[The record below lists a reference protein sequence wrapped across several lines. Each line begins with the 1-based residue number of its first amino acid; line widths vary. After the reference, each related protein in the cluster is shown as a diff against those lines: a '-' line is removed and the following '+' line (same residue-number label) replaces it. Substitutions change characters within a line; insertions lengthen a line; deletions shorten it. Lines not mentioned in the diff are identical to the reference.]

1 MAAKKASSKKQSNK
15 KPVLSKKK
23 ETALRKS
30 KGLPTFEEDEK
41 TGNTYNVY
49 PDGTRVLTSR
59 GKKGVKYLNVD
70 FMAQYEN
77 KPSFKPSKV
86 RRMQGYKPNKA
97 MVKNI
102 NKGFENDEYHMA
114 REVAGQPA
122 DTRKWKLIKNKARK
136 DMQYIEAKYPKTYKD
151 NSFYKK
157 KKEAKKSAATKKS
170 KKK

>member
-1 MAAKKASSKKQSNK
+1 MAAKKTSSKKQSDK
-15 KPVLSKKK
+15 KPVLSNK
-23 ETALRKS
+23 EKTTLRKS
-30 KGLPTFEEDEK
+30 KGVPALEEDEK
-41 TGNTYNVY
+41 TGNTYLVY
-49 PDGTRVLTSR
+49 QDGTRVLNSK

-77 KPSFKPSKV
+77 KPSFKPSQV

-97 MVKNI
+97 MVKGL
-102 NKGFENDEYHMA
+102 NKGFENDVYNMA

-122 DTRKWKLIKNKARK
+122 DTKKSKLIKNQARK

-157 KKEAKKSAATKKS
+157 KKEAKKSTVIKKS